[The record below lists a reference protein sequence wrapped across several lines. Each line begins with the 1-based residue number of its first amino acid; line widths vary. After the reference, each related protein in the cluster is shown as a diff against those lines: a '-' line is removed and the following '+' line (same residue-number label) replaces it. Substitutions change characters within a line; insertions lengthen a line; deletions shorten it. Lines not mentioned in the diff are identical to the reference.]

1 MSNTISFFA
10 PSFKR
15 YDADGFSNVTS
26 CGTSMVSVTGEWCAL
41 QCGHC
46 AGGILKHARP
56 AETPEKL
63 MEEARRLARK
73 KGDSILI
80 SGGSRRDGS
89 VPLEPFVPVMRQIKE
104 ELGLKILV
112 HTGLVNERSADA
124 LARAPIDCAM
134 LDVVG
139 DDETIRQVLNLN
151 AGTEDFERALV
162 LLEER
167 KIPLAP
173 HVIFG
178 LGFGEVRGES
188 TALRMIRG
196 RAISSLVLVLFRP
209 TPHTP
214 MSRCR
219 PLDPED
225 AGRLFKE
232 ARSLFPDVPVVLGC
246 ERPMG
251 RHRDR
256 TDLLALEA
264 GLDGI
269 AFPSDLALRAARE
282 SDIRVRYRTECCAM
296 IGSTFF
302 PEGTERPAG
311 GGFQKFS
318 PSS

>member
-1 MSNTISFFA
+1 MTATVSFFA
-10 PSFKR
+10 PAFKR
-15 YDADGFSNVTS
+15 YDADGFSNVTR

-46 AGGILKHARP
+46 AGGILKHAR
-56 AETPEKL
+56 AATTPEKL
-63 MEEARRLARK
+63 MEQAHRLVQK
-73 KGDSILI
+73 GGDSILI
-80 SGGSRRDGS
+80 SGGSRPDGS
-89 VPLEPFVPVMRQIKE
+89 VPLEPFVPTMRRIKE

-112 HTGLVNERSADA
+112 HTGLVNEASADA

-139 DDETIRQVLNLN
+139 DDRTIRQVLHLN
-151 AGTEDFERALV
+151 ASTDDFERALV

-167 KIPLAP
+167 RIPSAP
-173 HVIFG
+173 HVVLG

-188 TALRMIRG
+188 VAFRMIRG
-196 RAISSLVLVLFRP
+196 KVISSLVLVLFRP

-225 AGRLFKE
+225 AGRLFRE
-232 ARSLFPDVPVVLGC
+232 ARSLFPEVPVVLGC

-256 TDLLALEA
+256 TDLLAIEA

-269 AFPSDLALRAARE
+269 AFPSDSALRKARE
-282 SDIRVRYRTECCAM
+282 DGLAVRYRTECCSM
-296 IGSTFF
+296 IGAAFSPT
-302 PEGTERPAG
+302 GTERKP
-311 GGFQKFS
+311 
-318 PSS
+318 